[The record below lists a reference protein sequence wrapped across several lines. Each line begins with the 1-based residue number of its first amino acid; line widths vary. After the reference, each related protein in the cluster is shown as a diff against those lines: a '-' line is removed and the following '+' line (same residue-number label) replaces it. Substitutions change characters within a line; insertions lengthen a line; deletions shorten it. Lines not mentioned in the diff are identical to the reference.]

1 MEKCPLCDT
10 ERVAGEALCSNS
22 KCGYE
27 FSIPS
32 QPKKSE
38 EQTDDEWLEEQKQD
52 TPPKTDDDTLT
63 GEEKKQESD
72 NITCYYIEDGIT
84 SVQEKPSA
92 NGTKVNGKDIRGQG
106 KLELENGNVIEVAGG
121 AEVTF
126 HLDSNGH
133 GKIILPDNIEILFE
147 DTPKT
152 VGRDNFYNFL
162 NSLNLDPFEVS
173 RKQFTIS
180 RE

>member
-1 MEKCPLCDT
+1 MEKCPLCGT

-38 EQTDDEWLEEQKQD
+38 EQTDDEWLEGQKQD
-52 TPPKTDDDTLT
+52 TPTKTDDDTLT
-63 GEEKKQESD
+63 GEEKKKESD

-126 HLDSNGH
+126 QLDSNGQ
-133 GKIILPDNIEILFE
+133 GKIILPDNTEILFE

-152 VGRDNFYNFL
+152 IGRENFYSFL